1 VFPGLFF
8 CLEFNMSEYTPT
20 PPQPLSEAD
29 ERLWAMLA
37 HLSVLLNLVTGF
49 LGVFTPLLLYFMF
62 RDRSRFVAFQAMQS
76 FMFQLVWWGGSVV
89 LIGILWTIVGLLS
102 AVFIGLICIP
112 IAILF
117 SFLPFAAVIYGI
129 IGAIQTYQ
137 GQDFRYWL
145 VADWVKV

>member
-1 VFPGLFF
+1 
-8 CLEFNMSEYTPT
+8 MSDYSPS
-20 PPQPLSEAD
+20 QPLSEAD

-49 LGVFTPLLLYFMF
+49 LGVFTPLLLYFIF
-62 RDRSRFVAFQAMQS
+62 RDRSRFVAFQAMQA
-76 FMFQLVWWGGSVV
+76 FIFQLIWWGGSVV
-89 LIGILWTIVGLLS
+89 LIGIMWTIVGLLS

-112 IAILF
+112 FALLV
-117 SFLPFAAVIYGI
+117 SFLPFAAIIYGI
-129 IGAIQTYQ
+129 IGAIQSYQ